1 MISQKL
7 YDCSKN
13 MTNYQLNNGP
23 RFLICQ
29 FSASIDESFHQTF
42 LNSKLSCEL
51 QKIIIPVLTPLDLE
65 SNFPL
70 LILKQYVGSGV
81 SFACDIQMKVPL
93 AGVPMPF
100 TE

>member
-29 FSASIDESFHQTF
+29 FSASIDESFHQT
-42 LNSKLSCEL
+42 LNSNFLVNFRKLSYL
-51 QKIIIPVLTPLDLE
+51 FLPP
-65 SNFPL
+65 
-70 LILKQYVGSGV
+70 
-81 SFACDIQMKVPL
+81 
-93 AGVPMPF
+93 
-100 TE
+100 